1 MKIHEYNQMMAYL
14 TRPATRTKLAEGS
27 KLQDL
32 GNIVDVRNIPYYANK
47 ATEGVVNAAE
57 SLAKL
62 PLAAGELGSQLL
74 TQKPNKKMFTD
85 ALENITPGSW
95 ADAIGLSELTT
106 RQEEG
111 MSPAVKTAGSQIGLT
126 GEMFVPVGGAFGLGN
141 KIIKNASSKIG
152 PFKKDKN
159 LEQVIDE
166 TLTARG
172 EGRRD
177 FNKVVA
183 TGGLLVALKSLG
195 LGGITKVSKMVDD
208 IKVKLR
214 GNLDAD
220 FDGESYVDASTYETF
235 LEPLTLKGKK
245 ILQDLVKKKELA
257 EDFAIMNSE
266 DAAGI
271 IEKIK
276 PNANMHLD
284 LLVKGPEKGKKLA
297 EGIVEN
303 KEIIGGGDNPAIF
316 KEYSKIYKKGDKKP
330 SATELDNL
338 GNPDLTTDPVYADSV
353 YSDEFHE
360 EIMDMILQSKNKKW
374 LKVKRVVHHLN
385 QDQHHKGWILTTILL
400 RQWNWRK

>member
-32 GNIVDVRNIPYYANK
+32 GNLVDVRNIPYYANK
-47 ATEGVVNAAE
+47 ATKGVVNAAE
-57 SLAKL
+57 SVAKL
-62 PLAAGELGSQLL
+62 PFAATQLISDVIKKPLFKPGSKVPGLPGVGA
-74 TQKPNKKMFTD
+74 KFVGGKMFTD
-85 ALENITPGSW
+85 ALKNITPGSW
-95 ADAIGLSELTT
+95 ADTVGISELIT
-106 RQEEG
+106 RLEEEG
-111 MSPAVKTAGSQIGLT
+111 MSPAVKTAGSTIGLGT
-126 GEMFVPVGGAFGLGN
+126 EMFLPVGGAFGLGN

-152 PFKKDKN
+152 PFKKDKT

-195 LGGITKVSKMVDD
+195 LGGITKATKMVDD

-214 GNLDAD
+214 GNIDAD
-220 FDGESYVDASTYETF
+220 FDGESYVDGSTFETY

-245 ILQDLVKKKELA
+245 LLQDLVNKKELA

-266 DAAGI
+266 DAVGI

-360 EIMDMILQSKNKKW
+360 EIMDMILQSKNKK
-374 LKVKRVVHHLN
+374 
-385 QDQHHKGWILTTILL
+385 
-400 RQWNWRK
+400 

>member
-32 GNIVDVRNIPYYANK
+32 GNMVDVRNIPYYANK

-106 RQEEG
+106 RQEEK

-152 PFKKDKN
+152 PFKKGKT

-177 FNKVVA
+177 FIKVVA

-195 LGGITKVSKMVDD
+195 LGGITKATKMVDD

-214 GNLDAD
+214 GNIDAD
-220 FDGESYVDASTYETF
+220 FDGESYVDASTYETY

-245 ILQDLVKKKELA
+245 ILQDLVNKKELA
-257 EDFAIMNSE
+257 EDFAIMNTE
-266 DAAGI
+266 DATGI
-271 IEKIK
+271 IEKIS
-276 PNANMHLD
+276 PNASMQLD
-284 LLVKGPEKGKKLA
+284 VLVKAPKKGEKLGK
-297 EGIVEN
+297 GIVET
-303 KEIIGGGDNPAIF
+303 KEIIGGGDNPNIF

-330 SATELDNL
+330 SAGELYRMGNDDLVRDNFY
-338 GNPDLTTDPVYADSV
+338 DVEM
-353 YSDEFHE
+353 SDEYLD
-360 EIMDMILQSKNKKW
+360 EIMDLTLQSKKQK
-374 LKVKRVVHHLN
+374 
-385 QDQHHKGWILTTILL
+385 
-400 RQWNWRK
+400 

>member
-27 KLQDL
+27 KLEDL
-32 GNIVDVRNIPYYANK
+32 GNMVDVRNIPYYANK

-111 MSPAVKTAGSQIGLT
+111 MSPAVKTTGSQIGLT

-245 ILQDLVKKKELA
+245 ILQNLVKKKELA

-284 LLVKGPEKGKKLA
+284 LLVKGPEKGKKLTK
-297 EGIVEN
+297 GVVET
-303 KEIIGGGDNPAIF
+303 KEIIGGGDNPTIF

-330 SATELDNL
+330 SARELSKMGNDDLVRDNFY
-338 GNPDLTTDPVYADSV
+338 DIEM
-353 YSDEFHE
+353 SDEYHD
-360 EIMDMILQSKNKKW
+360 EIMDMILQSKKSGTW
-374 LKVKRVVHHLN
+374 LKVKRVDHHLN
-385 QDQHHKGWILTTILL
+385 QDQTHKAWIFSIILL
-400 RQWNWRK
+400 RQ

>member
-14 TRPATRTKLAEGS
+14 TRPATRTKLNEGS

-32 GNIVDVRNIPYYANK
+32 GNMVDVRNIPYYANK

-195 LGGITKVSKMVDD
+195 LGGITKASKMVDD

-245 ILQDLVKKKELA
+245 ILQNLVKKKELA

-284 LLVKGPEKGKKLA
+284 LLVKGPEKGKKLTK
-297 EGIVEN
+297 GVVET
-303 KEIIGGGDNPAIF
+303 KEIIGGGDNPTIF
-316 KEYSKIYKKGDKKP
+316 KEYSKILKKGDKKP
-330 SATELDNL
+330 SARELSKMGNDDLVRDNFY
-338 GNPDLTTDPVYADSV
+338 DIEM
-353 YSDEFHE
+353 SDEYHD
-360 EIMDMILQSKNKKW
+360 EIMDMILQSKKS
-374 LKVKRVVHHLN
+374 
-385 QDQHHKGWILTTILL
+385 GT
-400 RQWNWRK
+400 

>member
-32 GNIVDVRNIPYYANK
+32 GNLVDVRNIPYYANK
-47 ATEGVVNAAE
+47 ATKGVVNAAE
-57 SLAKL
+57 SVAKL
-62 PLAAGELGSQLL
+62 PFAATQLISDVIKKPLFKPGSKVPGLPGVGA
-74 TQKPNKKMFTD
+74 KFVGGKMFTD
-85 ALENITPGSW
+85 ALKNITPGSW

-111 MSPAVKTAGSQIGLT
+111 MSPAVKTAGSTISLGT
-126 GEMFVPVGGAFGLGN
+126 EMFLPVGGAFGLGN

-152 PFKKDKN
+152 PFKKDKT

-195 LGGITKVSKMVDD
+195 LGGITKATKMVDD

-214 GNLDAD
+214 GNIDAD

-245 ILQDLVKKKELA
+245 ILQDLVNKKELA
-257 EDFAIMNSE
+257 EDFAIMNTE

-271 IEKIK
+271 IEKIS
-276 PNANMHLD
+276 PSASMQLD
-284 LLVKGPEKGKKLA
+284 VLVKAPKKGEKLGK
-297 EGIVEN
+297 GIVET
-303 KEIIGGGDNPAIF
+303 KEIIGGGDNPTIF

-330 SATELDNL
+330 SARELSKMGNDDLVRDNFY
-338 GNPDLTTDPVYADSV
+338 DIEM
-353 YSDEFHE
+353 SDEYHD
-360 EIMDMILQSKNKKW
+360 EIMDMILQSKKS
-374 LKVKRVVHHLN
+374 
-385 QDQHHKGWILTTILL
+385 GT
-400 RQWNWRK
+400 